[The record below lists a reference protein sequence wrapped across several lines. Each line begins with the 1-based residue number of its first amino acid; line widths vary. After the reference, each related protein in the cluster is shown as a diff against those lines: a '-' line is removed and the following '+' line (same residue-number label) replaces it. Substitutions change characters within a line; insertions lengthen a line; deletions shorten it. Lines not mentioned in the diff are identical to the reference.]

1 MAHIQAIG
9 LARNNR
15 YTQRR
20 TNPIIFGFGDEIDA
34 DYLEMEKTNNNDF
47 LTYIKSFGYF
57 NNTNY
62 KQLIDLIDSDSF
74 VVYIWGHS
82 CGLSDRTLLNM
93 IFEHDNCAAIKPY
106 YWQRDDN
113 TDNYLEITQNISR
126 HFRNKQKMR
135 NRVVNKEFCSALGS
149 QN

>member
-1 MAHIQAIG
+1 M
-9 LARNNR
+9 RNQNS
-15 YTQRR
+15 
-20 TNPIIFGFGDEIDA
+20 PIIFGFGDEIDS

-62 KQLIDLIDSDSF
+62 KQLIDLIDSDSY

-93 IFEHDNCAAIKPY
+93 IFEHDHCAAIKPY
-106 YWQRDDN
+106 YWQKDGN

-135 NRVVNKEFCSALGS
+135 NRVINKEFCAALGS
-149 QN
+149 QS